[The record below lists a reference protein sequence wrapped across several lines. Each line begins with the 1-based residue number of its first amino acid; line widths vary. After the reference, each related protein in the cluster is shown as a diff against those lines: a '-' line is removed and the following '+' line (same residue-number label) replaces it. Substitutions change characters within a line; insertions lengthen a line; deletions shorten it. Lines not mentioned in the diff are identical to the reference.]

1 MTKAEIEV
9 RYEVEPG
16 RVGQLLDLYA
26 GQWWASAR
34 TMADV
39 NRMLA
44 ASDIVV
50 ALVDRAEDRLVG
62 FARALTDE
70 AYVALV
76 LDVIVAADRR
86 GEGLGDAVMRAVLDH
101 PRLAGVGSVELTCR
115 PGLVEFYRR
124 LGFTDQVGGSRL
136 MRRTTD
142 PRLIGPSP
150 A

>member
-1 MTKAEIEV
+1 MTNGEVEV

-26 GQWWASAR
+26 GEWWTSAR
-34 TMADV
+34 TRADV
-39 NRMLA
+39 ERMLD
-44 ASDIVV
+44 ASDVVV
-50 ALVDRAEDRLVG
+50 ALVDRADDRLVG

-70 AYVALV
+70 RYVALV
-76 LDVIVAADRR
+76 LDVIVATDRR
-86 GEGLGDAVMRAVLDH
+86 REGLGDAVMRAVLDH
-101 PRLAGVGSVELTCR
+101 PRLAEVGSVELTCR

-136 MRRTTD
+136 MRRTAD
-142 PRLIGPSP
+142 PRLTGPAP